1 MTFSQYLSSPSA
13 GLALLVAVAL
23 ALAGCDSSGPN
34 GDDDMTQPSIA
45 ELVNSRD
52 DLSTLG
58 DALEAAGLA
67 GTFTVDDEED
77 GDDDNDEE
85 TQYTVFAP
93 TNAAF
98 EPLAVQALTQDRTDL
113 LAEVLQYH
121 VVDQAVLSSDLEDGQ
136 TIETLQGDELTVS
149 IEGGT
154 VSIGGAEVV
163 EADIEG
169 SNGVVHVIDGVLLG
183 NRTVPERLSVTSA
196 TTTANAAI
204 DAAGLTETLSGE
216 GPFTVFAPTN
226 PALNRLTVNS
236 LVNNPSLLSS
246 VLQYHVVSTE
256 ALAQDLSDG
265 QTLQT
270 VQGDELTV
278 SIENGTVSINGAQ
291 VVVADLQASNGVIHQ
306 IDAALLENRTA
317 YERLS
322 VTTATQELTAAIDR
336 VGLTSTLND
345 ENATFT
351 VFAPTDDNIPDD
363 LSGFSDEELENILLY
378 HVLGGAAVASGDI
391 MDGQTATTEEGS
403 DVQFTVGEDTIRVND
418 APVTR
423 PNLGVNN
430 GVVHQIGGLLMPPMN
445 QADVTITVENV
456 GTSAYEVTDVSGA
469 SGVASTGT
477 ENPSFSLTVGTRYRI
492 DNDGGID
499 SHPFAFQNSND
510 EYLLRQE
517 SDQSGSLEGNAD
529 INYQEDDEGVTFTY
543 TQEFADAVNNYRCT
557 VHGTMEGSVQMS
569 N

>member
-196 TTTANAAI
+196 TTTASAAI